1 MKILNCRFFSTQE
14 RCIMFFMNVC
24 TNLGL
29 ISVPCS
35 KKIYNCDACMKEAI
49 TLPHMHHDI
58 VSTTIR
64 KSFTFSTQFLPH
76 DPSPHRW
83 HFLLRFCWCIH
94 LLKIVRCFGQL
105 IVFPNHT
112 SHQIYSLMGK
122 NPNSKFRLVLY
133 TIMPFYLAFMFSI
146 NMSFTVLVFNNMLA
160 SGIHRFSP
168 NPSRSPLM
176 PLPPTQSFQPNS
188 KFLHQWALCT
198 AVSLSISYP
207 AFSFKHVI
215 LRFQTHIRYYNAEGN
230 QKSHQQI
237 CQFQWSCSGWKCSI
251 EC

>member
-1 MKILNCRFFSTQE
+1 MIPPHTDDIFFSD
-14 RCIMFFMNVC
+14 CFVGVSIFWK
-24 TNLGL
+24 LW
-29 ISVPCS
+29 
-35 KKIYNCDACMKEAI
+35 DALVNQLFCQS
-49 TLPHMHHDI
+49 TLHTKYI
-58 VSTTIR
+58 VSW
-64 KSFTFSTQFLPH
+64 K
-76 DPSPHRW
+76 
-83 HFLLRFCWCIH
+83 
-94 LLKIVRCFGQL
+94 
-105 IVFPNHT
+105 
-112 SHQIYSLMGK
+112 K

-133 TIMPFYLAFMFSI
+133 TITPFYLAFMFSI

-168 NPSRSPLM
+168 KPSRSPLM

-207 AFSFKHVI
+207 ALSFKHVI
-215 LRFQTHIRYYNAEGN
+215 LRFQIHIRYYNAEGN